1 MSYFNNCFI
10 FLNPNRWNS
19 FSARDAL
26 KTLTIFFSIL
36 VSSSTLANVAVWS
49 GFGGAEKNDGV
60 FVFPSSAESWAGYA
74 NTNDSIY
81 PLSFPEGGI
90 ITFTASANSAVDV
103 RFRLEWQ
110 PYPDVDPSYN
120 TSSVTVNGATE
131 TTYSI
136 LIPSQ
141 GSNTFSSF
149 ILYLDD
155 RDAPVVINNVQITA
169 NSNQVGCDSSSQSNG
184 VIKVEAEC
192 FSSQD
197 GIQLETTTDTGGG
210 QNVGYID
217 AFDSMTYVVDVPS
230 TSNYL
235 LSYRTASQA
244 GSDPGFRVFIDNEYA
259 DLFSIPSTGG
269 WQSWQ
274 TQQGRVVSLSAG
286 AHVIRLDAASAGMN
300 INWFSLTPTN
310 SAADDAPQNGN
321 NIDVNGQPV
330 DSTKWFHQT
339 LLPNGS
345 SWFNNEVQHYT
356 NRVEN
361 SYVSDGTLKI
371 VARKEAFTD
380 QGVTKQ
386 YTSARLNS
394 KFAFKYGVVEFRAKM
409 PIGGGTWPAVW
420 MLGKNISESGTYW
433 ASQGYGTTSW
443 PAVGEIDILE
453 HWGNNQNYAH
463 SAMHTTSSHGATV
476 NNGGQYISGISS
488 QFHTYSMDW
497 DANRIIFKVN
507 GVEHY
512 RYNPSVKNADTWP
525 YDKEFFFLLN
535 VAIEPSIVSGFT
547 ESAMEV
553 DYIRVYQSGDLVWSD
568 EFNSESDV
576 DSDGDGYL
584 DSIDAFPNDPAEWLD
599 SDGDG
604 IGDNADNAFDSPLIG
619 DWKLAPIEAAL
630 AVGEQQGNG
639 DWWSSTIADITTRSC
654 FFDDI
659 FRFTADGKFYNLM
672 GDSTW
677 LEDWQANPG
686 HSCGTPVYPHNGS
699 NAATYD
705 FNTDSNTITLN
716 GTGAHL
722 GLPKVANSGELTAP
736 SQAPSSVSY
745 QVTTLTANDLV
756 LDVNMGWGWW
766 RFNLQKVAN
775 AVQDQDGD
783 GVDDVNDAFP
793 TDPNETTDTDSDGIG
808 NNTDTDDDGDGVLDA
823 QDAFPLNNSESLDTD
838 NDGIGNNADTDDDGD
853 GVSDSSDAFP
863 LNSSETLDTDSDGIG
878 NNADSDDDGDGIPD
892 TEDSEPL
899 TPNIMTDFQIISV
912 SNNPIAANSQQV
924 TLDIGYDVSTGN
936 NSLTGLGLRIHYD
949 SSVLEFIEVV
959 NLLTTDN
966 IINGSLSEPDS
977 EDYDGNPS
985 TDRFVPVAWASIF
998 GNWPSAALPT
1008 NLLSL
1013 KFTVSENAAT
1023 QYTEYSTIG
1032 FSKTSNAQ
1040 GFGFTGENYQLQ
1052 IVPASWDFDKNGE
1065 ADALTDGL
1073 LMLRHT
1079 FGLTGEALLNGAVA
1093 TDSSIPH
1100 SDVEQSLIN
1109 SMVIADIDNNG
1120 QVDALTDGLLLLR
1133 YLFGL
1138 VGDTLIDGAVALDAN
1153 RSTHSEIEQY
1163 ILNHMPGESVVA
1175 PDNNPPQ
1182 ITLNGDSTVGLAVG
1196 DNYIESGA
1204 SAVDAE
1210 DGDVVVT
1217 ITGSIGAEQGTYTLT
1232 YSAVDAAGN
1241 SSSVTRTIVVDQAP
1255 NITSFS
1261 FLAANNSA
1269 LSNDVILDVGANTIT
1284 GRIPENISVKEL
1296 VASFQHEGATITVSS
1311 GDQSNNLTANDFTQ
1325 PVQYRVS
1332 TSSGVSKTYSVD
1344 VTKYT
1349 GLPIVNIITDNFV
1362 PIDSKDDYVT
1372 GTVSVDGGRHISD
1385 MDATSIEIR
1394 GRGNSTWFTHPKKPY
1409 QMKFE
1414 SKEEFLDMPEDKK
1427 WIFLAEYSDKSFLRN
1442 ATAFELGYISDL
1454 DWTPQGEF
1462 AEVFVN
1468 NEYVGTYN
1476 ITQKVEESGR
1486 RVDISNDGFLLEVD
1500 QDWRL
1505 KPDDVY
1511 FSTDQF
1517 PVIVVK
1523 EPGIDRIDQNDT
1535 AFLQDDRYIY
1545 IKDYINQFEDVLF
1558 GNNFASTTAG
1568 YAAYIDVDSFVD
1580 WFLINEIIK
1589 NQDARWFSSIYFHLS
1604 PGGKLKK
1611 GPLWDHDLGFGNVDY
1626 SDARYPQG
1634 WWIQTNPWINRLL
1647 DDPAFVAKVKTKFEF
1662 YQNNEQYILDKIDA
1676 YAEKLQWA
1684 QQENYSRWPTL
1695 GQYVWPNPVIFDTYQ
1710 EEVDHLKQWYQDRM
1724 DWLDNAID
1732 SLDGESQAPITTPD
1746 NIYVTFQVDMN
1757 AVETNA
1763 EGVYLAGGDLGQAG
1777 YLMTDNGNDIWS
1789 VTLELTPNTRYL
1801 YKFRNQPSYG
1811 TWNGFESGEGLAAGG
1826 CNTGNWD
1833 DRFIDVGDSDMV
1845 LNVVAYG
1852 SCTSQPY

>member
-10 FLNPNRWNS
+10 CLNPNLWNS
-19 FSARDAL
+19 FSAKDAL

-60 FVFPSSAESWAGYA
+60 FVFPSSADSWAGYA

-90 ITFTASANSAVDV
+90 ITFTASANSPVDV

-136 LIPSQ
+136 PIPSQ

-155 RDAPVVINNVQITA
+155 RDASVLINNVQITA

-192 FSSQD
+192 FSSQA

-244 GSDPGFRVFIDNEYA
+244 GSDPGFRVFIDNEYS
-259 DLFSIPSTGG
+259 DLFSIPSTDG

-286 AHVIRLDAASAGMN
+286 AHVIKLDAASAGMN

-453 HWGNNQNYAH
+453 HWGNNQNYAQ
-463 SAMHTTSSHGATV
+463 SALHTTSSHGATI
-476 NNGGQYISGISS
+476 NHGGRYISGISS
-488 QFHTYSMDW
+488 QFHNYSMDW

-525 YDKEFFFLLN
+525 YDEEFFFLLN
-535 VAIEPSIVSGFT
+535 VAIQPSIVSGFT

-568 EFNSESDV
+568 EFNGESDF
-576 DSDGDGYL
+576 DGDGYL
-584 DSIDAFPNDPAEWLD
+584 DS
-599 SDGDG
+599 
-604 IGDNADNAFDSPLIG
+604 
-619 DWKLAPIEAAL
+619 
-630 AVGEQQGNG
+630 
-639 DWWSSTIADITTRSC
+639 
-654 FFDDI
+654 
-659 FRFTADGKFYNLM
+659 
-672 GDSTW
+672 
-677 LEDWQANPG
+677 
-686 HSCGTPVYPHNGS
+686 
-699 NAATYD
+699 
-705 FNTDSNTITLN
+705 
-716 GTGAHL
+716 
-722 GLPKVANSGELTAP
+722 
-736 SQAPSSVSY
+736 
-745 QVTTLTANDLV
+745 
-756 LDVNMGWGWW
+756 
-766 RFNLQKVAN
+766 
-775 AVQDQDGD
+775 
-783 GVDDVNDAFP
+783 NDAFP

-808 NNTDTDDDGDGVLDA
+808 NNSDADDDGDGVLDA

-998 GNWPSAALPT
+998 GDWPSEALPT

-1013 KFTVSENAAT
+1013 KFMVSENAAT

-1040 GFGFTGENYQLQ
+1040 GFGFTGENYELQ

-1079 FGLTGEALLNGAVA
+1079 FGLTGDALLNGAVA

-1100 SDVEQSLIN
+1100 SDVEQSLVN

-1153 RSTHSEIEQY
+1153 RGTHSEIEQY
-1163 ILNHMPGESVVA
+1163 ILNHMPGESIVA

-1182 ITLNGDSTVGLAVG
+1182 ISLNGDSTVGLAFG

-1241 SSSVTRTIVVDQAP
+1241 SSSVTRTIVVDLVP
-1255 NITSFS
+1255 NISSFS
-1261 FLAANNSA
+1261 FLAANNSM

-1284 GRIPENISVKEL
+1284 GRIPENVSVKQL
-1296 VASFQHEGATITVSS
+1296 IASFQHEGATITVSS
-1311 GDQSNNLTANDFTQ
+1311 SDQSNNLTANDFTQ
-1325 PVQYRVS
+1325 PVEYRVS
-1332 TSSGVSKTYSVD
+1332 KSSGVSKTYSVD

-1385 MDATSIEIR
+1385 MDATPIEIR
-1394 GRGNSTWFTHPKKPY
+1394 GRGNSTWGHPKKPY
-1409 QMKFE
+1409 QMKFDT
-1414 SKEEFLDMPEDKK
+1414 KEEFLDMPKDKK
-1427 WIFLAEYSDKSFLRN
+1427 WIFLAEYSDKSLLRN
-1442 ATAFELGYISDL
+1442 TTAFELGYISDL

-1462 AEVFVN
+1462 AEVFIN

-1505 KPDDVY
+1505 KPDDVH
-1511 FSTDQF
+1511 FATDQF

-1545 IKDYINQFEDVLF
+1545 IRDYINQFEEVLF
-1558 GNNFASTTAG
+1558 GSNFASTTAG

-1580 WFLINEIIK
+1580 WFLINEIVK
-1589 NQDARWFSSIYFHLS
+1589 NVDARWFSSIYFHMS
-1604 PGGKLKK
+1604 PGGKIKM

-1626 SDARYPQG
+1626 ADSRYTNG

-1647 DDPAFVAKVKTKFEF
+1647 DDPAFVATVKTKFEF
-1662 YQNNEQYILDKIDA
+1662 YQNNQQYILDKIDA

-1695 GQYVWPNPVIFDTYQ
+1695 GQYVWPNPVVFDTYQ
-1710 EEVDHLKQWYQDRM
+1710 GEVDHLKQWYQDRM
-1724 DWLDNAID
+1724 VWLDNAID

-1763 EGVYLAGGDLGQAG
+1763 EGVYLAGGDLGQTG

>member
-10 FLNPNRWNS
+10 CLNPNRWNS
-19 FSARDAL
+19 FSFRDAL
-26 KTLTIFFSIL
+26 KTLTIFFSIIA
-36 VSSSTLANVAVWS
+36 SSSTLANVAVWT

-74 NTNDSIY
+74 NTNESIY
-81 PLSFPEGGI
+81 PLSMPEGGI
-90 ITFTASANSAVDV
+90 ITFTASANSPVDV
-103 RFRLEWQ
+103 SFRLEWQ
-110 PYPDVDPSYN
+110 PYPDVEPSYN
-120 TSSVTVNGATE
+120 TSSITVNGATE
-131 TTYSI
+131 SIYSI
-136 LIPSQ
+136 PIPSQ
-141 GSNTFSSF
+141 GNNTFRSF

-155 RDAPVVINNVQITA
+155 RDSSVVINNVQITA
-169 NSNQVGCDSSSQSNG
+169 NSNQVGCNSSSLSNG

-197 GIQLETTTDTGGG
+197 GIQLETTTDIGGG

-244 GSDPGFRVFIDNEYA
+244 GSDPGFRVFIDNEYS

-286 AHVIRLDAASAGMN
+286 AHVIRLDAASEGMN
-300 INWFSLTPTN
+300 LNWFSLTQTN

-361 SYVSDGTLKI
+361 SFVSDGTLKI

-453 HWGNNQNYAH
+453 HWGNDQDYAH

-535 VAIEPSIVSGFT
+535 VAIQPSIVSGFT

-576 DSDGDGYL
+576 DSDGDG
-584 DSIDAFPNDPAEWLD
+584 
-599 SDGDG
+599 
-604 IGDNADNAFDSPLIG
+604 
-619 DWKLAPIEAAL
+619 
-630 AVGEQQGNG
+630 
-639 DWWSSTIADITTRSC
+639 
-654 FFDDI
+654 
-659 FRFTADGKFYNLM
+659 
-672 GDSTW
+672 
-677 LEDWQANPG
+677 
-686 HSCGTPVYPHNGS
+686 
-699 NAATYD
+699 
-705 FNTDSNTITLN
+705 
-716 GTGAHL
+716 
-722 GLPKVANSGELTAP
+722 
-736 SQAPSSVSY
+736 
-745 QVTTLTANDLV
+745 
-756 LDVNMGWGWW
+756 
-766 RFNLQKVAN
+766 
-775 AVQDQDGD
+775 
-783 GVDDVNDAFP
+783 VDDVNDAFP
-793 TDPNETTDTDSDGIG
+793 TDPNEITDTDSDGIG
-808 NNTDTDDDGDGVLDA
+808 NNADTDDDGDGVLDA
-823 QDAFPLNNSESLDTD
+823 QDAFPLNNSESHDTD

-878 NNADSDDDGDGIPD
+878 NNADFDDDGDGIPD

-998 GNWPSAALPT
+998 GNWPSVALPT

-1013 KFTVSENAAT
+1013 KFSVSENAAT

-1040 GFGFTGENYQLQ
+1040 GFGFRGENYQLQ

-1100 SDVEQSLIN
+1100 SEVEQSLIN

-1163 ILNHMPGESVVA
+1163 ILNHMPGESVAA

-1182 ITLNGDSTVGLAVG
+1182 ITLNGDSTIGLAVG

-1372 GTVSVDGGRHISD
+1372 GTVTVDGGRHISD

-1414 SKEEFLDMPEDKK
+1414 SKVEFLDMPEDKR

-1486 RVDISNDGFLLEVD
+1486 RVNISNDGFLLEVD

-1545 IKDYINQFEDVLF
+1545 IRDYINQFEDVLF
-1558 GNNFASTTAG
+1558 SSNFASTTAG

-1589 NQDARWFSSIYFHLS
+1589 NQDARWFSSIFFHLS

-1611 GPLWDHDLGFGNVDY
+1611 GPLWDHDLAFGNVDY

-1634 WWIQTNPWINRLL
+1634 WWVQANPWINRLL
-1647 DDPAFVAKVKTKFEF
+1647 NDPAFVARVKTKFEF

-1695 GQYVWPNPVIFDTYQ
+1695 GQYVWPNPVVFDTYQ

-1757 AVETNA
+1757 AVVTNA

-1789 VTLELTPNTRYL
+1789 VTLELTSNTRYL

-1826 CNTGNWD
+1826 CNTGTYD
-1833 DRFIDVGDSDMV
+1833 DRFVDVGDSDMV